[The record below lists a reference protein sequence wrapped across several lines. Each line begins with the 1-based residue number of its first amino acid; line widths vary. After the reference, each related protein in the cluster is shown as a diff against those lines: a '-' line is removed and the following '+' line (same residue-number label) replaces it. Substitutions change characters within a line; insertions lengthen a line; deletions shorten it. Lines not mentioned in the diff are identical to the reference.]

1 MLVGQVN
8 FWTTL
13 EFFYWLKKCVWDGYY
28 VMDFFPYRENGP
40 AALEQMI
47 KNTQRLASIA
57 ERLTDKKMEEMQA
70 AFDPVKIADYLW
82 NEVIKF

>member
-1 MLVGQVN
+1 
-8 FWTTL
+8 
-13 EFFYWLKKCVWDGYY
+13 
-28 VMDFFPYRENGP
+28 
-40 AALEQMI
+40 MI